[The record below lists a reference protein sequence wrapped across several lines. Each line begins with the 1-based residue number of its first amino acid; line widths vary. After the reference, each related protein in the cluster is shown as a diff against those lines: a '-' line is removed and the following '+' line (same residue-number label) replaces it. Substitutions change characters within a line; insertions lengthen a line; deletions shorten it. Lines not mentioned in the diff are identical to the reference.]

1 MEVADELLDLWFSE
15 GEEGDRLEVEVPD
28 ELLELWFSE
37 REEGD
42 RLELEVPD
50 GLLELWFSEGE
61 EGDRLELEVPDGLLE
76 LWFSE
81 GEEGDRPST
90 GPSTNKTKRETNA
103 SLISI
108 LLRCN
113 LPQSLL
119 SYFYG
124 PSSSV
129 DGKLVICNI
138 CNSSIVKPKL
148 ILGSL
153 S

>member
-1 MEVADELLDLWFSE
+1 MEVTDELLDLWFSE

-37 REEGD
+37 
-42 RLELEVPD
+42 
-50 GLLELWFSEGE
+50 GE

-81 GEEGDRPST
+81 GEGDRAST

-108 LLRCN
+108 LVRCN

-138 CNSSIVKPKL
+138 CNSSIVNPMPKL
-148 ILGSL
+148 IKCQQFLIGSIAVTNYPSL
-153 S
+153 ISI

>member
-1 MEVADELLDLWFSE
+1 MEVTDELLDLWFSE

-37 REEGD
+37 
-42 RLELEVPD
+42 
-50 GLLELWFSEGE
+50 GE

-81 GEEGDRPST
+81 GEGDRAST

-129 DGKLVICNI
+129 DGKL
-138 CNSSIVKPKL
+138 SSIFKPMPKL
-148 ILGSL
+148 IKCQQFLIGSIAVTNYPSL
-153 S
+153 ISI

>member
-1 MEVADELLDLWFSE
+1 MEVTDELLDLWFSE
-15 GEEGDRLEVEVPD
+15 GEESDRLEVEVPD
-28 ELLELWFSE
+28 ELLELWFSK
-37 REEGD
+37 
-42 RLELEVPD
+42 
-50 GLLELWFSEGE
+50 GE
-61 EGDRLELEVPDGLLE
+61 EGDRLELEVPGGLLE

-81 GEEGDRPST
+81 GEGDRAST

-138 CNSSIVKPKL
+138 CNSSIVNPMPKL
-148 ILGSL
+148 IKCQQFLIGSIAVTNYPSL
-153 S
+153 ISI

>member
-1 MEVADELLDLWFSE
+1 MEVPDELLDLWFSE

-37 REEGD
+37 R
-42 RLELEVPD
+42 
-50 GLLELWFSEGE
+50 E

-129 DGKLVICNI
+129 DGKL
-138 CNSSIVKPKL
+138 SSIFKPMPKL
-148 ILGSL
+148 IKCQQFLIGSIAVTNYPSL
-153 S
+153 ISI

>member
-1 MEVADELLDLWFSE
+1 MWFSK
-15 GEEGDRLEVEVPD
+15 
-28 ELLELWFSE
+28 
-37 REEGD
+37 
-42 RLELEVPD
+42 
-50 GLLELWFSEGE
+50 GE
-61 EGDRLELEVPDGLLE
+61 EGDRLELEVPGGLLE

-81 GEEGDRPST
+81 GEGDRAST
-90 GPSTNKTKRETNA
+90 EPSTNKTKRETNA

-129 DGKLVICNI
+129 DGKL
-138 CNSSIVKPKL
+138 SSIFKPMPKL
-148 ILGSL
+148 IKCQQFLIGSIAVTNYPSL
-153 S
+153 ISI

>member
-1 MEVADELLDLWFSE
+1 MEVTD
-15 GEEGDRLEVEVPD
+15 G
-28 ELLELWFSE
+28 LLELWLSE
-37 REEGD
+37 DEEGD

-61 EGDRLELEVPDGLLE
+61 GDRA
-76 LWFSE
+76 
-81 GEEGDRPST
+81 ST
-90 GPSTNKTKRETNA
+90 GPSTNKTKRESNA

-108 LLRCN
+108 LVRCN

-124 PSSSV
+124 SSSSV